1 MKAGPQYTLYHPR
14 WYRRRMSV
22 WWWLKSRPYVTFV
35 LRELTSVFVAFF
47 ALVTLWQVW
56 AIAHGPEAW
65 GRSLERLGTPLLV
78 VFHSITWFNLTPKA
92 MIVRIGDRRVP
103 DALVV
108 AANYA
113 AWVVVSLVLAVI
125 LLRS

>member
-1 MKAGPQYTLYHPR
+1 MKAGPQYTLYPPR
-14 WYRRRMSV
+14 WYRRHISV
-22 WWWLKSRPYVTFV
+22 WWWLKSRPYVMFV

-65 GRSLERLGTPLLV
+65 ARALERLGTPLFVALNLLTLIAV
-78 VFHSITWFNLTPKA
+78 LFHS
-92 MIVRIGDRRVP
+92 IGDRRVP

-108 AANYA
+108 AVNYA
-113 AWVVVSLVLAVI
+113 AWVVVSLVLAII
-125 LLRS
+125 LLRSPS